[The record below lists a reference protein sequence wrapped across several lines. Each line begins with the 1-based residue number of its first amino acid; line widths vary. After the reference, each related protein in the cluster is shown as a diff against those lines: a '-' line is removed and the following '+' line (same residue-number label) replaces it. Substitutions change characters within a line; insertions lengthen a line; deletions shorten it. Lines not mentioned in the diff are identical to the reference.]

1 MGSRYQLNSDCPM
14 DPMVHRTS
22 EFTIGQI
29 IFRWTFKT
37 SYYKYELRQLL
48 LVCAAIKRTRI

>member
-1 MGSRYQLNSDCPM
+1 MTHGKQISVKLR
-14 DPMVHRTS
+14 S

-48 LVCAAIKRTRI
+48 LVCAAIKGIRI

>member
-1 MGSRYQLNSDCPM
+1 MGSRYQLNSDSQI
-14 DPMVHRTS
+14 VRWIHQTS

-37 SYYKYELRQLL
+37 SYHKYELRQLL
-48 LVCAAIKRTRI
+48 LVWAAIK